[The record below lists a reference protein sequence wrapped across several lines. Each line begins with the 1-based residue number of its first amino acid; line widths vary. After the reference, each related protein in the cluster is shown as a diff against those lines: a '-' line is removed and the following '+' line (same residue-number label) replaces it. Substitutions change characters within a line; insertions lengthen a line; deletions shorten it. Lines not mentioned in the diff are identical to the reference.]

1 MQHATASFFVQY
13 TEGIGGLAK
22 DWTLALKHFEEAAE
36 QGHAIAM
43 TNIGCL
49 YKKGGYGLSADYTLA
64 VSWYIY
70 SAISIR
76 LIIIS

>member
-1 MQHATASFFVQY
+1 M
-13 TEGIGGLAK
+13 
-22 DWTLALKHFEEAAE
+22 KHFEEAAE

-64 VSWYIY
+64 VNWYIY
-70 SAISIR
+70 SAISIL